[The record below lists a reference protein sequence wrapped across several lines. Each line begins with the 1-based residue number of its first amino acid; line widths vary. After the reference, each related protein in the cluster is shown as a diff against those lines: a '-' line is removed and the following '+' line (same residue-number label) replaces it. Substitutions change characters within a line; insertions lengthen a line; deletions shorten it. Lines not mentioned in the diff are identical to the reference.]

1 MSTITVTID
10 INGELHTRQ
19 SIRQP
24 HLTTEEAEKLGDRVN
39 RAVSEAL
46 RPVTVIRRGGP
57 QDLLPPDQI
66 HYDINREATR

>member
-24 HLTTEEAEKLGDRVN
+24 HLTPEEAEKLGDRVN

-46 RPVTVIRRGGP
+46 RPVTVISRGGP

-66 HYDINREATR
+66 HYSINREATR

>member
-39 RAVSEAL
+39 RAVSTAL
-46 RPVTVIRRGGP
+46 RPAAGTRRGGP

-66 HYDINREATR
+66 HYDINRKATR